1 MWILA
6 KIYDSIFGLSK
17 LIDWIFIYCNCFV
30 LFLEVEYN
38 NLIEKNSISTTVI
51 IFSSIKSWA
60 GKGWNLYI
68 TKNLKIHKSLTN
80 CLIIWNY
87 TIFGKQLFWI
97 FKICY
102 QKKVFSYKKERK
114 RALNAKKNEM
124 TLKIV
129 DIGQNLR
136 LNFWPF

>member
-38 NLIEKNSISTTVI
+38 NLIEKNSISMTVI

-60 GKGWNLYI
+60 GKGWNRYI
-68 TKNLKIHKSLTN
+68 TKSLKIHKSLTN
-80 CLIIWNY
+80 CLIIKNY
-87 TIFGKQLFWI
+87 TIFGKQIFWI
-97 FKICY
+97 FQICY
-102 QKKVFSYKKERK
+102 QKKVFFYIKYRK
-114 RALNAKKNEM
+114 RALNAKLAERTFKC
-124 TLKIV
+124 V
-129 DIGQNLR
+129 YFGQNLR